1 MRASVLETIFEQGN
15 SCATPPL
22 QGCAVRLKRLASVVA
37 LRMFGQNTSLSHVHN
52 FTNYDVP
59 QGDMQNM
66 GDTIFET
73 QENGIV
79 KDVGCIL

>member
-1 MRASVLETIFEQGN
+1 
-15 SCATPPL
+15 
-22 QGCAVRLKRLASVVA
+22 
-37 LRMFGQNTSLSHVHN
+37 MFGQNTSLSHVHN

-66 GDTIFET
+66 GDTTFET